1 MTRMT
6 TTLTLNGPAIRLAI
20 EREQEDILASAG
32 IFLQDRMVSATPED
46 TGRARGSITYA
57 TSRRQSRPR
66 FPALAKETIDAPV
79 APNVVHIGTNLWYF
93 RFLEFGTRKHER
105 RLIKRRTRKD
115 LPSFKRGSSGS
126 SALAILRGTFER
138 SRSAVRHLFIVGY
151 NAALEK
157 FN

>member
-1 MTRMT
+1 MT

-66 FPALAKETIDAPV
+66 FPAVLKNVIDAPV
-79 APNVVHIGTNLWYF
+79 APNVVHIGTDLWYF
-93 RFLEFGTRKHER
+93 RYLESGTSKTPARN
-105 RLIKRRTRKD
+105 I
-115 LPSFKRGSSGS
+115 
-126 SALAILRGTFER
+126 IQGTFER
-138 SRSAVRHLFIVGY
+138 SRNAIRHLFIVGY
-151 NAALEK
+151 NSALGR
-157 FN
+157 FR